1 MTEVVVDSG
10 GLVVGREVEGDQ
22 AQFFRNGGSTLF
34 PEEVA
39 LLGEIAGSSILHLQ
53 CNSGQDSLSL
63 AALGANV
70 TGVDLSDSAIDFAR
84 TLSTESD
91 IAAEFERAEVSGWL
105 REAAAAERKFDR
117 VFSSYGT
124 VIWLPDLDE
133 WAEGIAGVL
142 APDGRFVLVEF
153 HPFAMCF
160 DEKC

>member
-1 MTEVVVDSG
+1 MDA
-10 GLVVGREVEGDQ
+10 VEMNRLSWNAATVAHNSHKGDQ

-84 TLSTESD
+84 TLSADSG
-91 IAAEFERAEVSGWL
+91 IAAEFERGEVSGWL
-105 REAAAAERKFDR
+105 REAAAARRKFDR
-117 VFSSYGT
+117 T
-124 VIWLPDLDE
+124 E
-133 WAEGIAGVL
+133 AG
-142 APDGRFVLVEF
+142 PR
-153 HPFAMCF
+153 
-160 DEKC
+160 